1 MYIVPI
7 LVKTVQTTEDTMIKQ
22 VWLFLERNGSHCIS
36 VASVEDAKAF
46 LKTNEFSLAQ
56 PVIVSGQFIYAPISA
71 TADLSSFYSWG
82 EVRPNEYPMKEVWR
96 SFLWVVDPKSNDDVW
111 GTNVFLKDICIAG
124 SETVHSIIGGYFKP
138 N

>member
-1 MYIVPI
+1 MYIIPI
-7 LVKTVQTTEDTMIKQ
+7 LVKTVQTTEDTIIKQ

-46 LKTNEFSLAQ
+46 LKTNEFSLDQ
-56 PVIVSGQFIYAPISA
+56 PVIVSGQFIYAPMAA

-82 EVRPNEYPMKEVWR
+82 EVRPNEHPMKEAWR
-96 SFLWVVDPKSNDDVW
+96 SFLWVVGPNSNEDVW

-124 SETVHSIIGGYFKP
+124 SSTVHSVIEGYFKP